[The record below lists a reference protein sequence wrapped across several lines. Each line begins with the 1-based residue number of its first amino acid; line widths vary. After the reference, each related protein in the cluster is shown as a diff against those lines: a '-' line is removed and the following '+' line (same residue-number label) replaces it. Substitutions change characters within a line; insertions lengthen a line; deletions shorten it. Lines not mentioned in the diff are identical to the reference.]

1 MEMKEDE
8 TNCLSAVVAYPV
20 DFSLLKDTY
29 WQIFIGKPEVSYPK
43 IPFLQFHQ
51 LKIYGKG

>member
-29 WQIFIGKPEVSYPK
+29 WQIFIGKPEVSHPK